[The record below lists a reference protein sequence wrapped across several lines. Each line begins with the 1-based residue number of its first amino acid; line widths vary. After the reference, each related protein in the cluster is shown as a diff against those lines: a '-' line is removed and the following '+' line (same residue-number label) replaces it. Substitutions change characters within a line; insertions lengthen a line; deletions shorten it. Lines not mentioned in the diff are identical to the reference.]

1 MSAEQ
6 YTPPPGVIGYIRK
19 DELARFLAD
28 GSSWGHVGLD
38 HAQCWEDEPP
48 YHTLIA
54 LCAIDSV
61 QQHDAIV
68 INRVADR
75 LEQTNASDELV
86 QAVRQMAVTPS
97 CNSEIAAYTPAVA
110 DLLLIN
116 DELRSKV
123 ESLELE
129 VHDLKKGR

>member
-1 MSAEQ
+1 MGAEQ

-28 GSSWGHVGLD
+28 DSSWGHVGLD
-38 HAQCWEDEPP
+38 HARCWEDEPP

-61 QQHDAIV
+61 QQHNAIV

-75 LEQTNASDELV
+75 LEHAGAPHESVQT
-86 QAVRQMAVTPS
+86 VRKMVYVLS
-97 CNSEIAAYTPAVA
+97 CNTEIAAYTPVVA
-110 DLLLIN
+110 DLLRIN

-123 ESLELE
+123 EALEFE
-129 VHDLKKGR
+129 VHDLKNR